1 MENDQGFNVTEKPTK
16 ADDAHIAKNLA
27 MLADIKVQVTIEIG
41 TRKLPLKEVLALKPG
56 QHIDLNLPAGSPLT
70 LKVGDK
76 ILAYCELITQDNKTV
91 VRITEIC
98 GQDMFTN
105 LMKAG

>member
-1 MENDQGFNVTEKPTK
+1 MTTK
-16 ADDAHIAKNLA
+16 TLSSDESNIAKNLA
-27 MLADIKVQVTIEIG
+27 MLADIKVQVTIELG
-41 TRKLPLKEVLALKPG
+41 TRRMPLKEVLTLKPG
-56 QHIDLNLPAGSPLT
+56 QLIDLQLPADCPLT

-76 ILAYCELITQDNKTV
+76 ILAYCELVTQGNKTV

-98 GQDMFTN
+98 GQDVFTN